1 MMELLFK
8 NWNVFDLHRKL
19 CSAPHFHG
27 IWKIISNQYA
37 NYIHENFQ
45 PTLFHTH
52 THNRHWNSHL
62 WFGVRF
68 MSTETVSKFHPS
80 ASLWCFNCYVLR
92 NLNWFQVSL
101 KLEVHFNNDFFRL
114 RFERIKWWWTNHRK
128 AVILNRIN
136 NEVEITNDWWLSQI
150 RNSEFWKVPN
160 WFEYSEFQQFSFI
173 PFAWV
178 SIFNLNWDNAIHLSE
193 WEKTPNIRQFQWNE
207 PLQHEEEG
215 IWTIHFVSYSNYDA

>member
-1 MMELLFK
+1 M
-8 NWNVFDLHRKL
+8 FDLHRKL

-101 KLEVHFNNDFFRL
+101 ELEVHFHNDFFSATVWENQVMMNQPL
-114 RFERIKWWWTNHRK
+114 KSSHFESNQQWSGNYKWLMIK
-128 AVILNRIN
+128 
-136 NEVEITNDWWLSQI
+136 S
-150 RNSEFWKVPN
+150 NSEFGILKSSKLIWI
-160 WFEYSEFQQFSFI
+160 FQI
-173 PFAWV
+173 P
-178 SIFNLNWDNAIHLSE
+178 AILIHSLRLSV
-193 WEKTPNIRQFQWNE
+193 
-207 PLQHEEEG
+207 
-215 IWTIHFVSYSNYDA
+215 HF